1 MLNVHISKNYSLF
14 SLFRK
19 CLGKVST
26 LFTLRYFMRYI
37 LPFNYQYKS
46 EKMLKDTII
55 DISAPLLIVG
65 GGWVANLVVED
76 HLRLAEVVEAYCKMA
91 ITLGTTGYALYMLFQ
106 RGSNKQ
112 KEEIKKHIEET
123 IKETLNK

>member
-1 MLNVHISKNYSLF
+1 M
-14 SLFRK
+14 
-19 CLGKVST
+19 LGKN
-26 LFTLRYFMRYI
+26 FATLRYFMRYI
-37 LPFNYQYKS
+37 LPFNYQYKG

-91 ITLGTTGYALYMLFQ
+91 IALGTTGYALWILFK

-112 KEEIKKHIEET
+112 KEEIKKY
-123 IKETLNK
+123 IKEAVEENLSK